1 MKPDINLLIEDN
13 SAILKT
19 IDLYHDVIKS
29 LSEKQTICKN
39 QCIAITIP
47 AFIVLVI
54 KELQEYSFLLTIPVL
69 ILYLLD
75 VHYLTLERFFRRG
88 LSQLYDELNEGTFI
102 RESLFRIKAYHYSN
116 RYFFHAMLSFST
128 WPFYIGIVSIIV
140 LGEITAYSI
149 TFSFF

>member
-29 LSEKQTICKN
+29 LSEKQIICKN

-116 RYFFHAMLSFST
+116 RYFFTLCFLFQLGHSILALYQSLYLEKLRLILS
-128 WPFYIGIVSIIV
+128 
-140 LGEITAYSI
+140 LLA
-149 TFSFF
+149 FF